1 MMFFTSVKNINYSEF
16 CELKKTHSNNFRNLL
31 LDLTLK
37 YETVKIKNLNKTD
50 RRFVYLQMYN
60 GLIFKK
66 EDNNII
72 INNTN
77 YKKKTFN
84 IKKYF
89 SFNINTILTIINI
102 LNIIYLQYLYYY
114 KNINYYNNIKL

>member
-1 MMFFTSVKNINYSEF
+1 MMFFTSVKNINPSEF
-16 CELKKTHSNNFRNLL
+16 YELKKSNNNFRNLL

-37 YETVKIKNLNKTD
+37 YETVKIKNLNKKD

-66 EDNNII
+66 ENNNII

-89 SFNINTILTIINI
+89 SFNINTFLTIINI

>member
-1 MMFFTSVKNINYSEF
+1 MMFSSSVKNINSSEF
-16 CELKKTHSNNFRNLL
+16 YELKKNNKNFRDFL

-37 YETVKIKNLNKTD
+37 YETLKIKNLNKKD

-66 EDNNII
+66 EGNNII

-84 IKKYF
+84 IKKYI
-89 SFNINTILTIINI
+89 SFNINTFLTTINI
-102 LNIIYLQYLYYY
+102 LNIIYLQYLYY
-114 KNINYYNNIKL
+114 

>member
-1 MMFFTSVKNINYSEF
+1 MFSSSVKNINPSEF
-16 CELKKTHSNNFRNLL
+16 YELKKSNNNFRNLL

-37 YETVKIKNLNKTD
+37 YETVKIKSLNKKD

-66 EDNNII
+66 ENNNII

-89 SFNINTILTIINI
+89 SFNINTFLTIINI

>member
-1 MMFFTSVKNINYSEF
+1 MMFSSSVKNINPSEF
-16 CELKKTHSNNFRNLL
+16 YELKKSNNNFRNLL

-37 YETVKIKNLNKTD
+37 YETVKIKSLNKKD

-60 GLIFKK
+60 GLSFKK
-66 EDNNII
+66 ENNNII

-89 SFNINTILTIINI
+89 SFNINTFLTIINI
-102 LNIIYLQYLYYY
+102 LNIIYLQYL
-114 KNINYYNNIKL
+114 